1 MDLKTL
7 LIAALLASGTV
18 VIGGCA
24 HPGHE
29 QSGSEVVSDIA
40 ITSKVKSALLM
51 EKDVNS
57 FDIKVNTFN
66 GTVQLTGFVDSQW
79 QIDKA
84 VQVAASVNGVR
95 SVTNDLVHKP
105 AVGTPMGDSGTD
117 RNPCRPRD
125 ERSRIDATASPW

>member
-29 QSGSEVVSDIA
+29 QSGSEVVSDLA

-95 SVTNDLVHKP
+95 GVTNDLVHKP
-105 AVGTPMGDSGTD
+105 AL
-117 RNPCRPRD
+117 
-125 ERSRIDATASPW
+125 